1 MSAGNDKQDAPKVK
15 RKKHVVLWV
24 SAGIGVLL
32 FVLVLILPVFV
43 SSRAGENMILGKING
58 AVTGK
63 ADFANLSMGWWSGIT
78 VDDFSFEDTGGRT
91 SVKVKQIHTKPH
103 YGSILFG
110 NLSFGKTVIDEPEV
124 NLSLGGRRAG
134 PGTQGRNGRAGG
146 ALAGT
151 ALPVKEIDLTI
162 RNGTV
167 RVSAGDG
174 KTATADAI
182 NSQLQLHSYGRSSEF
197 DVEMLVGG
205 AKVEAKGSSQLE
217 VKDRRLKG
225 FSGSFSIEADKVSL
239 SQVATL
245 AAAAGIDVEAN
256 GIVSTDIAC
265 DISDGRVTHLA
276 GSIEGSGIN
285 VGGGL
290 LGARSFKTGTLI
302 ANARVSG
309 PKGQLDIELT
319 SVETDWLKGRF
330 KAVVPEDF
338 DWAAFFGPGSPYTV
352 EAEFE
357 CDVAEAMSQMPQTLG
372 VKEGVKVTSGLLT
385 GQVRTVAKPGAKL
398 LSGDVKLE
406 DLAGVVDGRQVS
418 LSGPVTAEAEVAS
431 DANVLKFEKVHI
443 SAPFAKVSC
452 SGTSKLLR
460 YEEQLDLGKLQAEL
474 GQFLALGGYEM
485 AGRYSGKGEVSVTG
499 KQVGISGAS
508 IVEDFELRLAEGASA
523 SEPKA
528 DLEFSVRIDR
538 DANLVDINSIN
549 LTADLGR
556 VTIEDGIVPFG
567 KNAAKA
573 MKLDIVGGDIDL
585 SKVAAFAVLFGYVRP
600 EVGLSGLADSEVSVS
615 REDGA
620 YRIASKATKIKNLKV
635 EYPQKTPFEPGGEV
649 SAVFDVK
656 VGPAGRSGSLELV
669 SPQIKIKGN
678 FEHKPEGDK
687 GKLQGNAALE
697 YDWAKL
703 SNLAAAYLPSGL
715 ELEGRRNETVEF
727 SSEYRAAQA
736 GGLLANLTAR
746 GKLGFARAGF
756 KGLEFG
762 ATEVPVEIENGILRI
777 EPFTTTVNNGR
788 LTLGADVNL
797 AEKPMLLKVPRP
809 MQVADDIELNKELGQ
824 ELLAFLNPLFADFT
838 QITGVAD
845 FNCQQMSI
853 PLGKARREQIVVAGT
868 ISMDRLS
875 IQGSELLGAIFAL
888 FSSGVPAE
896 DFRLH
901 PTEFEVRD
909 GLVRY
914 KDMQIDV
921 GDNPLNFAGVI
932 GLDSTIR
939 NMTVTLP
946 YTYSGETVRV
956 GREPK
961 GQRIAVPLKG
971 TLKKP
976 ELDAGKLF
984 KDQLKQQLE
993 EQLKKKVL
1001 EGLGELFK

>member
-1 MSAGNDKQDAPKVK
+1 MSAENSKQGGRKVK
-15 RKKHVVLWV
+15 HKKHTALWV
-24 SAGIGVLL
+24 SVGIGVLL
-32 FVLVLILPVFV
+32 LVLVLILPVFV
-43 SSRAGENMILGKING
+43 SSRAGETMILGKING

-63 ADFANLSMGWWSGIT
+63 ADFANLSMGWWRGIT

-91 SVKVKQIHTKPH
+91 SVKAKQIHTKPH

-124 NLSLGGRRAG
+124 NLSLADRRAG

-146 ALAGT
+146 AVAGT
-151 ALPVKEIDLTI
+151 GLPVKEIDLTI

-174 KTATADAI
+174 KTATAAAI
-182 NSQLQLHSYGRSSEF
+182 NSQLQLHSYGRSNKF
-197 DVEMLVGG
+197 DLQMMLGG
-205 AKVEAKGSSQLE
+205 ARVDAKGSSQFE

-225 FSGSFSIEADKVSL
+225 FSGSFSVEADKVSL
-239 SQVATL
+239 SQVSTL
-245 AAAAGIDVEAN
+245 MAAAGIDVEAE
-256 GIVSTDIAC
+256 GLVSTQIVC
-265 DISDGRVTHLA
+265 DIGDGRVKHLT
-276 GSIEGSGIN
+276 GSIKGSSID
-285 VGGGL
+285 VGGEL
-290 LGARSFKTGTLI
+290 LGGRSFRTGRLI
-302 ANARVSG
+302 VNARMSG
-309 PKGQLDIELT
+309 PKGQIDIEVT
-319 SVETDWLKGRF
+319 NIETDWLKGRL

-338 DWAAFFGPGSPYTV
+338 DSAAFFEPDSPYTV

-372 VKEGVKVTSGLLT
+372 VKEAVTVTSGLLT
-385 GQVRTVAKPGAKL
+385 GRVRTVAKPGVKL
-398 LSGDVKLE
+398 LSGDAKLE
-406 DLAGVVDGRQVS
+406 GLAGVVDGRQVS

-431 DANVLKFEKVHI
+431 DANVLKFEKVDI

-452 SGTSKLLR
+452 SGTSELLR
-460 YEEQLDLGKLQAEL
+460 HEEQLDLGKLQAEL
-474 GQFLALGGYEM
+474 GQFLVLGGYEM
-485 AGRYSGKGEVSVTG
+485 GGRYSGGGEISVSK
-499 KQVGISGAS
+499 KQVGISGTS
-508 IVEDFELRLAEGASA
+508 VVEDFELRSAEGASA
-523 SEPKA
+523 AEPKA
-528 DLEFSVRIDR
+528 NLEFLVRVDR

-549 LTADLGR
+549 LTADFGR
-556 VTIEDGIVPFG
+556 VTIKEGVVPFG
-567 KNAAKA
+567 EAPAKS
-573 MKLDIVGGDIDL
+573 MKLDIGARDIDL
-585 SKVAAFAVLFGYVRP
+585 SKVGAFAVLFGYVRP
-600 EVGLSGLADSEVSVS
+600 EVGLSGLADSEVVVS

-620 YRIASKATKIKNLKV
+620 YRIASEATRIKNLKV
-635 EYPQKTPFEPGGEV
+635 EYPEKTPFETGGEV

-656 VGPAGRSGSLELV
+656 VGPMGRSGSIELV

-678 FEHKPEGDK
+678 FEHKPEGDRS
-687 GKLQGNAALE
+687 KLQGNAALE

-703 SNLAAAYLPSGL
+703 SNLAAGYLPSGL
-715 ELEGRRNETVEF
+715 ELEGRRNETLEF
-727 SSEYRAAQA
+727 SSEYPAARA
-736 GGLLANLTAR
+736 GGLLANLTAK

-762 ATEVPVEIENGILRI
+762 ATEVPVEIENGTLRI

-788 LTLGADVNL
+788 LTLGADANL
-797 AEKPMLLKVPRP
+797 AEKPVLLKMPRP

-838 QITGVAD
+838 QISGVAD

-896 DFRLH
+896 EFRLH

-921 GDNPLNFAGVI
+921 GDNPLNFGGVI

-956 GREPK
+956 GRETK

-976 ELDAGKLF
+976 ELDAGRLLE
-984 KDQLKQQLE
+984 DQLKRQLE